1 VIYSLLQSKPRSEDD
16 GFRGLGHVDSR
27 KDVLDIDFDITLPSN
42 DSPDRSK
49 ARSGRRKI
57 QVNETKTITVTLAQ
71 DKTAL
76 RSRKGDTGS
85 ILWKAR

>member
-1 VIYSLLQSKPRSEDD
+1 MIYSLLQSKPRSEDD
-16 GFRGLGHVDSR
+16 GFRGLGYVDSR
-27 KDVLDIDFDITLPSN
+27 KDVLDINFDITLPFN
-42 DSPDRSK
+42 DTPDRSK
-49 ARSGRRKI
+49 TRSGRRKTK
-57 QVNETKTITVTLAQ
+57 VNESKTITVTLAQ